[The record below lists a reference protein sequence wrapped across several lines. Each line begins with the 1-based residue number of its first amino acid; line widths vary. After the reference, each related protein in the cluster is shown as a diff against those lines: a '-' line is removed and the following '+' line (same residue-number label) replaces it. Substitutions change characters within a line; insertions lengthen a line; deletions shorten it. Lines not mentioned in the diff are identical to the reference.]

1 MHCIVVV
8 PSQDHM
14 MNNKNLKRDIVM
26 VHISHSIYILIIT
39 FTLKADTLYAII
51 LKY

>member
-14 MNNKNLKRDIVM
+14 MDNNNLKRDIVM
-26 VHISHSIYILIIT
+26 VSRNIHT
-39 FTLKADTLYAII
+39 QG
-51 LKY
+51 